1 MFYQQYVGAGAGS
14 SSLNCMYY
22 EIALH
27 GGCVMPIYNLLDGEL
42 SCQHISIPSEQSM
55 HACLCSGPMD
65 HSSLFS
71 QYFEMEISDIY
82 GVSKTKVRRRYS

>member
-27 GGCVMPIYNLLDGEL
+27 GGVCHANNLLDGEL
-42 SCQHISIPSEQSM
+42 SCQHISIASEQSM
-55 HACLCSGPMD
+55 RACLCSGPMD

>member
-27 GGCVMPIYNLLDGEL
+27 GGVCHANNLLDGEL
-42 SCQHISIPSEQSM
+42 YIVSAYLDRERAE
-55 HACLCSGPMD
+55 HACMLMLRSDG
-65 HSSLFS
+65 SLITVQSVFRDGDIRYIWS
-71 QYFEMEISDIY
+71 Q
-82 GVSKTKVRRRYS
+82 